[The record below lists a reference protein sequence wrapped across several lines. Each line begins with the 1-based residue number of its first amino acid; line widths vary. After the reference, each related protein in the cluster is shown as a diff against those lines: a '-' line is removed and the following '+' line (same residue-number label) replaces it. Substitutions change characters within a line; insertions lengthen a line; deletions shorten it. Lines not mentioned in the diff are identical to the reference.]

1 MSGQVFNPD
10 DWNSA
15 PVEKVPAALS
25 PAVASSSNLP
35 AILALVGAV
44 EASGID
50 ITPTYSD
57 WLSIAFALVSELGED
72 GRSIFQRLSRFN
84 PHYEYEETDRQYSH
98 CLNDGS
104 REITIASLFHIAHLH
119 GVRWEQP
126 RAPQKP
132 SPKSSSSHSQFE
144 DGEDL
149 RMSKS
154 VKIGTFSQSV
164 REQLPDI

>member
-84 PHYEYEETDRQYSH
+84 PH
-98 CLNDGS
+98 
-104 REITIASLFHIAHLH
+104 
-119 GVRWEQP
+119 
-126 RAPQKP
+126 
-132 SPKSSSSHSQFE
+132 
-144 DGEDL
+144 
-149 RMSKS
+149 
-154 VKIGTFSQSV
+154 
-164 REQLPDI
+164 